1 MANFRIVSRFDEH
14 LLYECEAESLT
25 NAVEQGRRAR
35 ANLHGADLAGANLS
49 GANLAGANLSGAN
62 LSRADLAGANLS
74 GANLSDA
81 NLSGANLSDATINWS
96 SHALIAELLRGA
108 AGNDVDRRMIAGL
121 ILVSPDWCWAKFAGF
136 QHPQRDWALATLRGY
151 AQDDDNAPDILRSE
165 KQG

>member
-49 GANLAGANLSGAN
+49 GANLAG
-62 LSRADLAGANLS
+62 
-74 GANLSDA
+74 A